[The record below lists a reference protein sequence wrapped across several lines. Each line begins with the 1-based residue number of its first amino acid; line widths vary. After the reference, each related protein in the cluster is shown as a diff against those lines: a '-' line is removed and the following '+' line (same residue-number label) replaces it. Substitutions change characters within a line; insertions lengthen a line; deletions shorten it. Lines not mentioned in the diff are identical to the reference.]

1 MSERFQN
8 WNERFLKSFG
18 PRFRIDVANP
28 IMGSGGSD
36 VVRMYGNTKKGDK
49 FSFGMN
55 ESGTVELNAD
65 QRIDIIAGAK
75 NDSRSTDIVIHSRSG
90 TIDINVAQNGKVKIR
105 GNNIELDAAESITFN
120 ARSIRM
126 EGADEISLQAPKV
139 WSRGKKGNL
148 VPKTWMQSITAGS
161 FIGADSIGGFL
172 EKGLLEAAGQFDA
185 INDLAPGFSSL
196 TGKLGPLAQGLG
208 DALPGMANEL
218 TGQLSGVTGQLSGLT
233 GDLSSL
239 AETTVPQLQNLAG
252 QVTPQLQAFATGPG
266 AQIGS
271 NFQDIIKQNSGAF
284 ANLGQGLQQ
293 INIPSGY

>member
-28 IMGSGGSD
+28 IMGFGGSD

-172 EKGLLEAAGQFDA
+172 EKGLVEAAGVFDS
-185 INDLAPGFSSL
+185 INDLQPEFGQLA
-196 TGKLGPLAQGLG
+196 GKAGALAQGLG
-208 DALPGMANEL
+208 DQLPGCL
-218 TGQLSGVTGQLSGLT
+218 LYTS
-233 GDLSSL
+233 
-239 AETTVPQLQNLAG
+239 
-252 QVTPQLQAFATGPG
+252 
-266 AQIGS
+266 
-271 NFQDIIKQNSGAF
+271 
-284 ANLGQGLQQ
+284 
-293 INIPSGY
+293 PSPRDS

>member
-28 IMGSGGSD
+28 IMGFGGTD
-36 VVRMYGNTKKGDK
+36 VFRMYGNTKKGDK

-148 VPKTWMQSITAGS
+148 YQTWMQSITVGS
-161 FIGADSIGGFL
+161 YIGADSIGVFL
-172 EKGLLEAAGQFDA
+172 EKGLVEVQ
-185 INDLAPGFSSL
+185 GF
-196 TGKLGPLAQGLG
+196 
-208 DALPGMANEL
+208 
-218 TGQLSGVTGQLSGLT
+218 
-233 GDLSSL
+233 
-239 AETTVPQLQNLAG
+239 
-252 QVTPQLQAFATGPG
+252 
-266 AQIGS
+266 
-271 NFQDIIKQNSGAF
+271 
-284 ANLGQGLQQ
+284 
-293 INIPSGY
+293 

>member
-1 MSERFQN
+1 MSERKQN

-36 VVRMYGNTKKGDK
+36 VIRMYGNTKKGDK

-161 FIGADSIGGFL
+161 YIGADSIGGFL
-172 EKGLLEAAGQFDA
+172 EKGLVEAAGVFDS
-185 INDLAPGFSSL
+185 INDLQPEFSQL
-196 TGKLGPLAQGLG
+196 AGKAGVLAQGLG
-208 DALPGMANEL
+208 DQLPGMKA
-218 TGQLSGVTGQLSGLT
+218 QLEQFK
-233 GDLSSL
+233 
-239 AETTVPQLQNLAG
+239 PQIEGLAG
-252 QVTPQLQAFATGPG
+252 QLESIATSDAVANLGESFQGSVSSIQSALQ
-266 AQIGS
+266 
-271 NFQDIIKQNSGAF
+271 QNSGAF
-284 ANLGQGLQQ
+284 ANLGQGLEQ
-293 INIPSGY
+293 ITLPSGY

>member
-1 MSERFQN
+1 MSDRFQN

-28 IMGSGGSD
+28 IMGFGGTD
-36 VVRMYGNTKKGDK
+36 VFRMYGNTKKGDK

-75 NDSRSTDIVIHSRSG
+75 NESRSTDIVIHSRSG

-172 EKGLLEAAGQFDA
+172 EKGLVEAAGVFDS
-185 INDLAPGFSSL
+185 INDLQPDFAQLAGQA
-196 TGKLGPLAQGLG
+196 GALAQGLG
-208 DALPGMANEL
+208 DQLPAMQQQLEQFKPQIEGLAGEL
-218 TGQLSGVTGQLSGLT
+218 ESFATSDAVTGLGE
-233 GDLSSL
+233 SL
-239 AETTVPQLQNLAG
+239 QGSVSNIQSVLQE
-252 QVTPQLQAFATGPG
+252 
-266 AQIGS
+266 
-271 NFQDIIKQNSGAF
+271 NSGAF
-284 ANLGQGLQQ
+284 ANFGQGLQQ

>member
-196 TGKLGPLAQGLG
+196 AGNLGPLAQGLG
-208 DALPGMANEL
+208 DQLPSMANQL
-218 TGQLSGVTGQLSGLT
+218 SGQLSALT
-233 GDLSSL
+233 DDLSSL
-239 AETTVPQLQNLAG
+239 AETTAPELQNLAE
-252 QVTPQLQAFATGPG
+252 QVTPQLQAFAEGPG
-266 AQIGS
+266 AEIGG

-293 INIPSGY
+293 IKIPSGY

>member
-28 IMGSGGSD
+28 IMGFGGSD

-75 NDSRSTDIVIHSRSG
+75 NESRSTDIVIHSRSG
-90 TIDINVAQNGKVKIR
+90 TIDINVAQNGTVKIR
-105 GNNIELDAAESITFN
+105 GNNLELDAAESITFN

-161 FIGADSIGGFL
+161 FIGADSIGSFL
-172 EKGLLEAAGQFDA
+172 EKGLVEAAGVFDD
-185 INDLAPGFSSL
+185 INDLQPDFEKFAGQA
-196 TGKLGPLAQGLG
+196 GVLAQNLG
-208 DALPGMANEL
+208 DQLPGMKAQLEQFKPQIEGVA
-218 TGQLSGVTGQLSGLT
+218 GQLESIATSDAVANLGESFQGSV
-233 GDLSSL
+233 SSIQS
-239 AETTVPQLQNLAG
+239 ALQ
-252 QVTPQLQAFATGPG
+252 
-266 AQIGS
+266 
-271 NFQDIIKQNSGAF
+271 QNSGAF
-284 ANLGQGLQQ
+284 ANLGQGLEQ
-293 INIPSGY
+293 ITLPSGY

>member
-1 MSERFQN
+1 
-8 WNERFLKSFG
+8 
-18 PRFRIDVANP
+18 
-28 IMGSGGSD
+28 
-36 VVRMYGNTKKGDK
+36 MYGNTKKGDK

-196 TGKLGPLAQGLG
+196 AGNLGPLAQGLG
-208 DALPGMANEL
+208 DQLPGMVN
-218 TGQLSGVTGQLSGLT
+218 QLSGEISGVTGQLSGLT

-239 AETTVPQLQNLAG
+239 AETATPELKNLAE
-252 QVTPQLQAFATGPG
+252 QVTPQLREFAEGPG
-266 AQIGS
+266 AEIAG

-293 INIPSGY
+293 IKIPSGY

>member
-1 MSERFQN
+1 MSERKQN

-28 IMGSGGSD
+28 IMGFGGSD
-36 VVRMYGNTKKGDK
+36 VFRMYGNTKKGDK

-75 NDSRSTDIVIHSRSG
+75 NESRSTDIVIHSRSG
-90 TIDINVAQNGKVKIR
+90 TIDINVAQNGTVKIR
-105 GNNIELDAAESITFN
+105 GNNLELDAAESITFN

-185 INDLAPGFSSL
+185 INDLAPGFSGL
-196 TGKLGPLAQGLG
+196 TEKLGPLAQGLG
-208 DALPGMANEL
+208 DQLPGM
-218 TGQLSGVTGQLSGLT
+218 TDQLSGLT

-239 AETTVPQLQNLAG
+239 AETAAPQLQNLAG
-252 QVTPQLQAFATGPG
+252 QVTPQLQAFAEGPG
-266 AQIGS
+266 AQIGA

>member
-28 IMGSGGSD
+28 IMGFGGSD
-36 VVRMYGNTKKGDK
+36 VVRMYGNTRKGDK

-148 VPKTWMQSITAGS
+148 VPKTWMQSVTAGS
-161 FIGADSIGGFL
+161 FIGKDKIGGFL
-172 EKGLLEAAGQFDA
+172 EKGLVEAAGVFDS
-185 INDLAPGFSSL
+185 INDLQPDFAQLAGQA
-196 TGKLGPLAQGLG
+196 GALAQGLG
-208 DALPGMANEL
+208 
-218 TGQLSGVTGQLSGLT
+218 GQLPAMQQQLEQLKPQIEGLAGELESLATSDAVTGLGESLQ
-233 GDLSSL
+233 SSVGGIQS
-239 AETTVPQLQNLAG
+239 ALQE
-252 QVTPQLQAFATGPG
+252 
-266 AQIGS
+266 
-271 NFQDIIKQNSGAF
+271 NSGAF
-284 ANLGQGLQQ
+284 ANFGQGLQQ
-293 INIPSGY
+293 ITQPNGY

>member
-1 MSERFQN
+1 MSNRFQN

-28 IMGSGGSD
+28 IMGFGGSD
-36 VVRMYGNTKKGDK
+36 VFRMYGNTKKGDK

-75 NDSRSTDIVIHSRSG
+75 NESRSTDIVIHSRAG

-161 FIGADSIGGFL
+161 FIGLDSINGFL

-185 INDLAPGFSSL
+185 INDLAPGFSDLTGNLGSL
-196 TGKLGPLAQGLG
+196 TQGLG
-208 DALPGMANEL
+208 AQLPGMVGEL
-218 TGQLSGVTGQLSGLT
+218 SGQLSGVTGQLSGLT
-233 GDLSSL
+233 GNLSSL
-239 AETTVPQLQNLAG
+239 AETAVPLQNLAG
-252 QVTPQLQAFATGPG
+252 QVTPQLQAFAQGPG
-266 AQIGS
+266 AQFGGS
-271 NFQDIIKQNSGAF
+271 FQDIIKQNSGAF
-284 ANLGQGLQQ
+284 ANFGQGFQQ

>member
-1 MSERFQN
+1 MSDRFQN

-28 IMGSGGSD
+28 IMGFGGTD
-36 VVRMYGNTKKGDK
+36 VFRMYGNTKKGDK

-90 TIDINVAQNGKVKIR
+90 TIDINVAQNGKVRIR

-148 VPKTWMQSITAGS
+148 VPKTWMQSITC
-161 FIGADSIGGFL
+161 
-172 EKGLLEAAGQFDA
+172 LLYTSPSPRDR
-185 INDLAPGFSSL
+185 LLSRMPSS
-196 TGKLGPLAQGLG
+196 A
-208 DALPGMANEL
+208 
-218 TGQLSGVTGQLSGLT
+218 
-233 GDLSSL
+233 
-239 AETTVPQLQNLAG
+239 
-252 QVTPQLQAFATGPG
+252 
-266 AQIGS
+266 
-271 NFQDIIKQNSGAF
+271 
-284 ANLGQGLQQ
+284 
-293 INIPSGY
+293 

>member
-28 IMGSGGSD
+28 IMGFGGSD
-36 VVRMYGNTKKGDK
+36 VVRMYGNTRKGDK

-75 NDSRSTDIVIHSRSG
+75 NESRSTDIVIHSRSG

-148 VPKTWMQSITAGS
+148 VPKTWMQSVTAGS
-161 FIGADSIGGFL
+161 FIGKDKIGGFL
-172 EKGLLEAAGQFDA
+172 EKGLVEAAGVFDS
-185 INDLAPGFSSL
+185 INDLQPDFAQLAGQA
-196 TGKLGPLAQGLG
+196 GALAQGLG
-208 DALPGMANEL
+208 
-218 TGQLSGVTGQLSGLT
+218 GQLPAMQQQLEQLKPQIEGLAGELESLATSDAVTGLGESLQ
-233 GDLSSL
+233 SSVGGIQS
-239 AETTVPQLQNLAG
+239 ALQE
-252 QVTPQLQAFATGPG
+252 
-266 AQIGS
+266 
-271 NFQDIIKQNSGAF
+271 NSGAF
-284 ANLGQGLQQ
+284 ANFGQGLQQ
-293 INIPSGY
+293 ITQPNGY

>member
-28 IMGSGGSD
+28 IMGFGGSD

-161 FIGADSIGGFL
+161 FIGADSIGSFL
-172 EKGLLEAAGQFDA
+172 EKGLVEAAGVFDD
-185 INDLAPGFSSL
+185 INDLQPDFEKFAGQA
-196 TGKLGPLAQGLG
+196 GVLAQNLG
-208 DALPGMANEL
+208 DQLPGMKAQLEQFKPQIEGVA
-218 TGQLSGVTGQLSGLT
+218 GQLESIATSDAVANLGESFQGSV
-233 GDLSSL
+233 SSIQS
-239 AETTVPQLQNLAG
+239 ALQ
-252 QVTPQLQAFATGPG
+252 
-266 AQIGS
+266 
-271 NFQDIIKQNSGAF
+271 QNSGAF
-284 ANLGQGLQQ
+284 ANLGQGLEQ
-293 INIPSGY
+293 ITLPSGY